1 MQKGYDDMKK
11 KYTLIAVLSAIFAL
25 ASAAAAIVVFLK
37 MKNKKSDS
45 QPVAADADFDDYD
58 IDFLLDSDDETDA
71 MTDIDLEDIAEYA
84 EAEEDA

>member
-1 MQKGYDDMKK
+1 MKK

-37 MKNKKSDS
+37 MKNKKIDS

-84 EAEEDA
+84 EAEENAQN